1 MTSTPDAPEFDVVV
15 IGAGFGG
22 INAGVQLRKAGI
34 ENFVIVDKWDKVGG
48 TWNANHYPGVAVDI
62 PSFIYQ
68 FSYHQKG
75 DWSRLF
81 APGHEIQSYAEEV
94 VDAHGLRSKLRLRTA
109 VTGCRFDEA
118 TDVWHVSTD
127 SGELTARF
135 VIAGVGGLEVPN
147 LPDIAGI
154 DGFSGTVLHT
164 AAWDHSVDLRG
175 KRVGVIGT
183 GASALQLI
191 PEIAKTA
198 AQLTVFQR
206 TPIWVA
212 PKPDWK
218 AGPVTKAVLGSRLLR
233 NPLRGIGMVGVEIG
247 VGAGMVHGRA
257 MMPLIRAAETA
268 LKLWMRTQIKDP
280 RTRREL
286 TPKYLLGCKR
296 PSMHNEYFKTYNL
309 PHVDLVT
316 DPIDKVTADAVV
328 TGDGTEHEIDV
339 LVCATG
345 FKVMA
350 KGATPPFPALGR
362 DGQDLN
368 DYWER
373 NRYQAYQGVTVPR
386 FPNMFLVIG
395 PYAYAPGSY
404 LVLIESTGKHAI
416 RVITEAMR
424 RGATRA
430 EVRQEPHD
438 RYFEDMQRR
447 VARTPLV
454 TSACHG
460 SNTYYLNHH
469 GDPAAYRPSS
479 GVEMRWANKHFPL
492 SDYRFT
498 RTAARLIG
506 GASA

>member
-1 MTSTPDAPEFDVVV
+1 MTFAEQPEYEVVV

-34 ENFVIVDKWDKVGG
+34 ENFVILDKWDKVGG

-62 PSFIYQ
+62 PSFLYQ

-81 APGHEIQSYAEEV
+81 APGREIQAYAEEV
-94 VDAHGLRSKLRLRTA
+94 VDTFGLRPKLRLSTL
-109 VTGCRFDEA
+109 VTGARFDEA
-118 TDVWHVSTD
+118 TDIWHVSTE
-127 SGELTARF
+127 SGEFTARF
-135 VIAGVGGLEVPN
+135 VIAGIGGLEVPN

-154 DGFSGTVLHT
+154 DSFAGTVLHT
-164 AAWDHSVDLRG
+164 ADWNHSVDLRG

-191 PEIAKTA
+191 PEIAKVA
-198 AQLTVFQR
+198 SQLTVFQR

-212 PKPDWK
+212 PKPDWVTGK
-218 AGPVTKAVLGSRLLR
+218 VTKAVLG
-233 NPLRGIGMVGVEIG
+233 NPLIRRPLRAVGMVGVEAG
-247 VGAGMVHGRA
+247 VGAGMLHGRR
-257 MMPLIRAAETA
+257 MKPVIRGAEAA
-268 LKLWMRTQIKDP
+268 LKLWMRTQVKDP
-280 RTRREL
+280 ETLAKL
-286 TPKYLLGCKR
+286 TPQYLLGCKR

-316 DPIDKVTADAVV
+316 DPIEKITPDAVV
-328 TGDGTEHEIDV
+328 TGDGAAHEIDV

-350 KGATPPFPALGR
+350 KGSTPPFRTVGR
-362 DGQDLN
+362 DGLDLN
-368 DYWER
+368 EFWEA
-373 NRYQAYQGVTVPR
+373 NRYQAYQGVSAPK
-386 FPNMFLVIG
+386 FPNLFLVIG

-404 LVLIESTGKHAI
+404 LVLIESTGDHAI
-416 RVITEAMR
+416 RVITETR
-424 RGATRA
+424 HRGATRA

-438 RYFEDMQRR
+438 RFFADMQQR

-460 SNTYYLNHH
+460 SNTYYLNGH
-469 GDPAAYRPSS
+469 GDAAAFRPTT
-479 GVEMRWANKHFPL
+479 VLEMRWANKHFPL

-498 RTAARLIG
+498 RTAAQLN
-506 GASA
+506 GAESA